1 MKIEKTQIRV
11 SAQTT
16 SLDIL
21 KNLKE
26 GSRLSVKITERIN
39 NNNAVLDIA
48 GKKVNAEFL
57 QGVPDSSKLFLILDS
72 KVKDTLFF
80 RIADSSYNNNVI
92 QELNEYAVF
101 NNKDL
106 NKSIY
111 ELRRFLKDGIN
122 SVFAFNKSLL
132 RLTGHTENRY
142 NNRSITNLFNLLL
155 SKGANYE
162 NLLLIADLINAG
174 KNPAIMR
181 FYNIMTSFLPNKYIP
196 EFNDVNKTAEEFDQF
211 YDLLIES
218 INDDNKE
225 IVKENKKAIS
235 DIINL
240 IIKDTGEEEKNNYGE
255 IIFLEENKFK
265 ICCFIINENNIILS
279 LNLSNLGDI
288 DIIIKQQKTLYLI
301 SFFCT
306 NNDSITKLISGI
318 GELESSISLYDNK
331 KVHISIY
338 NSTKALEKI
347 IELISVIDLNYLI
360 DVKV

>member
-11 SAQTT
+11 SAQAT

-26 GSRLSVKITERIN
+26 GSRLSVKIIERIN
-39 NNNAVLDIA
+39 NNNAFLDIA

-57 QGVPDSSKLFLILDS
+57 QGVPDSSKLFLVLDS

-111 ELRRFLKDGIN
+111 QLRRFLKDGIN
-122 SVFAFNKSLL
+122 SIFAFNKSLL
-132 RLTGHTENRY
+132 RFTGHTENKF
-142 NNRSITNLFNLLL
+142 NSRSITNLFNLLL

-162 NLLLIADLINAG
+162 NLLQIAALINAG
-174 KNPAIMR
+174 KNPAIMH
-181 FYNIMTSFLPNKYIP
+181 FYNIMAAFLPNKYTP
-196 EFNDVNKTAEEFDQF
+196 EFNDINKTAEEFDQF

-218 INDDNKE
+218 INDENKE
-225 IVKENKKAIS
+225 NVEENKKAIS
-235 DIINL
+235 DIINI
-240 IIKDTGEEEKNNYGE
+240 IIKDTGEEKSQYGE
-255 IIFLEENKFK
+255 IIFFDENKFK
-265 ICCFIINENNIILS
+265 ICGFIINENNIILS

-306 NNDSITKLISGI
+306 NNDSITKLKSGI

-331 KVHISIY
+331 KVHISFY

-360 DVKV
+360 DVKA